1 MRGKKRP
8 LDERANAVGIALIA
22 GAEEASRQTGIPS
35 RTILR
40 WESSPEMAELGERNK
55 ETVAVEW
62 WAGVQAYQRSIMRDV
77 DSANLRDKVGAFAI
91 MFEKLSLLR
100 GDATARTETRSLV
113 DDFDDHEAETL
124 GELVRAELERRSIE
138 ETAEPAVEGAGPS

>member
-8 LDERANAVGIALIA
+8 LDERANAVGIALVA
-22 GAEEASRQTGIPS
+22 GAAEASRQTGIPE

-40 WESSPEMAELGERNK
+40 WENSPEMAELGERNK
-55 ETVAVEW
+55 EAVTVEW
-62 WAGVQAYQRSIMRDV
+62 WAGVQAYQRSIMKDI
-77 DSANLRDKVGAFAI
+77 DSASLRDKVGAFAI

-124 GELVRAELERRSIE
+124 GEIVRAELTRRALE
-138 ETAEPAVEGAGPS
+138 QTAEPALEGAGTT